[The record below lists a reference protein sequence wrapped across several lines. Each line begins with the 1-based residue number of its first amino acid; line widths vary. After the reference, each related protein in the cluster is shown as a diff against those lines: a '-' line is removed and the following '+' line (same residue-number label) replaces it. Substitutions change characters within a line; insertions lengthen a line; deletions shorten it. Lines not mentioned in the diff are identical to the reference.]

1 MPFLQNPKTV
11 IPNSFAKS
19 IAKEE
24 GAETAKRI
32 GILARKEMEKLFNKR
47 IHLYTRVKIQE
58 NCLTN
63 MNLLKSSG
71 LNIDA

>member
-1 MPFLQNPKTV
+1 
-11 IPNSFAKS
+11 
-19 IAKEE
+19 
-24 GAETAKRI
+24 
-32 GILARKEMEKLFNKR
+32 MEKVFNKK

-63 MNLLKSSG
+63 INLLKSSG